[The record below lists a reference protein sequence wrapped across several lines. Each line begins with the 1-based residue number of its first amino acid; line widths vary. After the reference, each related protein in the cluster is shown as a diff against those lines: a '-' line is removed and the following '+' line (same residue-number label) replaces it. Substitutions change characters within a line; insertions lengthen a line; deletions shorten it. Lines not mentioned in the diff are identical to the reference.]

1 MSVDSKK
8 IYDSAKWKKIRA
20 QVLRD
25 EPVCHWCKRRPAT
38 EADHLIELARGGD
51 PFERSNLVG
60 ACKTCNSRR
69 GSAMQAKQ
77 NAARKQPGVFKSGKT
92 PTPPPLGFVSPKNG
106 TGQNDAR
113 LIEADLEQ
121 AGVIEPRLASPVGG
135 AESFGGSVAAWAADH
150 LGVELMQW
158 QIIALD
164 AQLRHVDG
172 KLVHR
177 EALIS
182 TARQNGKTV
191 ALQALAG
198 WWLCEMTRLRGAP
211 QHVVSTAHKLD
222 RAFSVFKTLAPAL
235 EKLGGK
241 VSWSYG
247 RNTVVMPTGATWTVS
262 AATPSNAHGG
272 TYDLVVV
279 DEVWNIGPDVIF
291 DAYRPA
297 MIARQ
302 SPLLSM
308 WSTAG
313 DEGSKVMM
321 QLREQGLRSI
331 EDNEQTTLCFME
343 WSPPPG
349 ADTSN
354 PATWRWSNPALGTT
368 ITMEA
373 LKGASNTPD
382 RQAFLRAHC
391 NVWVSSSNSWLPHD
405 LWDQLQIDTPIPA
418 GGVLAVDNDLS
429 DLRYVGVRAVAL
441 EDGRIQVG
449 TEFVV
454 TSAEEMWAQV
464 ETAMTDSQLQ
474 LALTPGLADLAP
486 TKYARRMRTVGG
498 QELYKY
504 TSLVRNMALEKR
516 LCHTGQLAL
525 AEHVNR
531 AVAARSQNAL
541 TLSSMKSPGP
551 IELARCMVWAAGIA
565 AKPVS
570 AVKVAQMGSSR
581 V

>member
-1 MSVDSKK
+1 VQEKAGHRSRPPDRV
-8 IYDSAKWKKIRA
+8 SAF
-20 QVLRD
+20 
-25 EPVCHWCKRRPAT
+25 P
-38 EADHLIELARGGD
+38 
-51 PFERSNLVG
+51 
-60 ACKTCNSRR
+60 
-69 GSAMQAKQ
+69 
-77 NAARKQPGVFKSGKT
+77 
-92 PTPPPLGFVSPKNG
+92 VSPKGAQNG
-106 TGQNDAR
+106 
-113 LIEADLEQ
+113 IESSPIEDDLEL
-121 AGVIEPRLASPVGG
+121 AGVIEPRLSSPVGG
-135 AESFGGSVAAWAADH
+135 AESFGGAVAAWAADH

-191 ALQALAG
+191 ALQALVG
-198 WWLCEMTRLRGAP
+198 WWLCEMTKLRGTP

-247 RNTVVMPTGATWTVS
+247 RNSVIMPSGATWTVS

-349 ADTSN
+349 ADVSN
-354 PATWRWSNPALGTT
+354 PATWVWSNPALGTT

-382 RQAFLRAHC
+382 KQAFLRAHC
-391 NVWVSSSNSWLPHD
+391 NVWVSSTNAWLPHD
-405 LWDQLQIDTPIPA
+405 LWDRLKIDTPPPA
-418 GGVLAVDNDLS
+418 GGILAVDNDLD
-429 DLRYVGVRAVAL
+429 DLRYVGVRAVQL
-441 EDGRIQVG
+441 DDGKVQVH
-449 TEFVV
+449 TEFVAS
-454 TSAEEMWAQV
+454 SAAEMWQRVEQV
-464 ETAMTDSQLQ
+464 MSDPQVQ
-474 LALTPGLADLAP
+474 LAITPGLADLAP
-486 TKYARRMRTVGG
+486 SRLQRRITVVGG
-498 QELYKY
+498 KELYKF
-504 TSLVRNMALEKR
+504 TAIVRSACLEQQV
-516 LCHTGQLAL
+516 CHNGQLAL

-551 IELARCMVWAAGIA
+551 IELARCMVWAVGMAL
-565 AKPVS
+565 KPPQ
-570 AVKVAQMGSSR
+570 KVRGAQMGSAR

>member
-1 MSVDSKK
+1 VSTDSRK
-8 IYDSAKWKKIRA
+8 IYSSARWQKIRA

-60 ACKTCNSRR
+60 ACKPCNSAR

-77 NAARKQPGVFKSGKT
+77 NARRKQPAVFKSGKI
-92 PTPPPLGFVSPKNG
+92 PT
-106 TGQNDAR
+106 
-113 LIEADLEQ
+113 
-121 AGVIEPRLASPVGG
+121 
-135 AESFGGSVAAWAADH
+135 AEN
-150 LGVELMQW
+150 LGVELMEW
-158 QIIALD
+158 QRIALE
-164 AQLRHVDG
+164 AQLAHIDG
-172 KLVHR
+172 RLVHR

-191 ALQALAG
+191 ALQALIG
-198 WWLCEMTRLRGAP
+198 WWVCKMTELRGAP

-222 RAFSVFKTLAPAL
+222 RAFSVFKGLAPAL

-247 RNTVVMPTGATWTVS
+247 RNSVIMPSGATWTVS

-279 DEVWNIGPDVIF
+279 DEVWNIGADVIF

-313 DEGSKVMM
+313 DESSKVMM

-331 EDNEQTTLCFME
+331 EDDQPTTLCFME

-349 ADTSN
+349 ADVSN

-382 RQAFLRAHC
+382 KQAFLRAHC
-391 NVWVSSSNSWLPHD
+391 NVWVSSSNAWLPHD
-405 LWDQLQIDTPIPA
+405 LWDQLRIDQPMPA
-418 GGVLAVDNDLS
+418 GGVLAVDNDLD
-429 DLRYVGVRAVAL
+429 DLRYVGVRAVRL
-441 EDGRIQVG
+441 DDGRIQVG
-449 TEFVV
+449 TEFVA
-454 TSAEEMWAQV
+454 TSAEEMWQQL
-464 ETAMTDSQLQ
+464 ETSMADPQLQ

-486 TKYARRMRTVGG
+486 TKYARRLRTVGG

-504 TSLVRNMALEKR
+504 TSLVRNACLEKQV
-516 LCHTGQLAL
+516 CHNGQLAL
-525 AEHVNR
+525 SEHVNR

-551 IELARCMVWAAGIA
+551 IELARCMVWAVGIA

-570 AVKVAQMGSSR
+570 AIRVAQMGSS
-581 V
+581 VI

>member
-1 MSVDSKK
+1 M
-8 IYDSAKWKKIRA
+8 
-20 QVLRD
+20 
-25 EPVCHWCKRRPAT
+25 
-38 EADHLIELARGGD
+38 
-51 PFERSNLVG
+51 
-60 ACKTCNSRR
+60 NSL
-69 GSAMQAKQ
+69 S
-77 NAARKQPGVFKSGKT
+77 
-92 PTPPPLGFVSPKNG
+92 VSPK
-106 TGQNDAR
+106 TAKKQTESR
-113 LIEADLEQ
+113 PIEDDLEL

-135 AESFGGSVAAWAADH
+135 AESFGGAVAAWAADH

-191 ALQALAG
+191 ALQALVG
-198 WWLCEMTRLRGAP
+198 WWLCEMTKLRGTP

-247 RNTVVMPTGATWTVS
+247 RNSVIMPSGATWTVS

-349 ADTSN
+349 ADVSN
-354 PATWRWSNPALGTT
+354 PATWVWSNPALGTT

-382 RQAFLRAHC
+382 KQAFLRAHC
-391 NVWVSSSNSWLPHD
+391 NVWVSSTNAWLPHD
-405 LWDQLQIDTPIPA
+405 LWDRLKIDTAPPA
-418 GGVLAVDNDLS
+418 GGILAVDNDLD
-429 DLRYVGVRAVAL
+429 DLRYVGVRAVQL
-441 EDGRIQVG
+441 DDGKVQVH
-449 TEFVV
+449 TEFVAS
-454 TSAEEMWAQV
+454 SAAEMWQRVEQV
-464 ETAMTDSQLQ
+464 MSDPQVQ
-474 LALTPGLADLAP
+474 LAITPGLADLAP
-486 TKYARRMRTVGG
+486 SRLQRRITVVGG
-498 QELYKY
+498 KELYKF
-504 TSLVRNMALEKR
+504 TAIVRSACLEHQV
-516 LCHTGQLAL
+516 CHNGQLAL

-551 IELARCMVWAAGIA
+551 IELARCMVWAVGMAL
-565 AKPVS
+565 KPPQ
-570 AVKVAQMGSSR
+570 KVRGAQMGSAR